1 MKVSVTISGIG
12 MTQQGRSEHGPDVLA
27 SEAVTEALADAGL
40 DNSQVGMVVVGNAL
54 GGALCDQTSIRGQ
67 SWLRRLGLGNAPF
80 INVDNACAGGASAIH
95 VASLAVEAGVSP
107 VLVVGVE
114 KMWTGDRAATL
125 AGIEGSLAADQ
136 REHLRSELANDA
148 GSVFMGLNALW
159 AHDQLS
165 NRDTTVEHFAAAAV
179 KARRHGA
186 ANPLAQH
193 RTTVTLEEVL
203 TSATIAGPLT
213 RLMCSSFTDGAAAL
227 VLQRAPK
234 VHAPRII
241 ASAMASGDGS
251 GEYHLRMAETADEA
265 WKSASIGPGDIDV
278 VELHDATSAEELF
291 ALEALGFFDMGEAGP
306 ATLAGDTTIGGRGVT
321 VNPSGGLVAR
331 GHPLGATG
339 VCQVVELAHQLRGSA
354 GERQV
359 EGARFAAAINT
370 GGIITRDVASAAV
383 HVLQADD

>member
-12 MTQQGRSEHGPDVLA
+12 MTQQGRSELGPDQLA
-27 SEAVTEALADAGL
+27 AQAATEALADAGL
-40 DNSQVGMVVVGNAL
+40 ERSQVGMVVVGNAL
-54 GGALCDQTSIRGQ
+54 GGALSNQECVRGQ
-67 SWLRRLGLGNAPF
+67 SWLYKLGLGNAP
-80 INVDNACAGGASAIH
+80 ILNVDNGCAGGASAIH
-95 VASLAVEAGVSP
+95 MASLAVEAGVSP

-125 AGIEGSLAADQ
+125 KGIEGCLAAEQ
-136 REHLRSELANDA
+136 REPLRAELANQA
-148 GSVFMGLNALW
+148 GSVFMGLNAVW
-159 AHDQLS
+159 ANEQIS
-165 NRDTTVEHFAAAAV
+165 ARETTPEHFAAAAV

-193 RTTVTLEEVL
+193 RTTVTIEEVL
-203 TSATIAGPLT
+203 ESTPIAGALT

-234 VHAPRII
+234 VYAPKII
-241 ASAMASGDGS
+241 ASAMASGDGT
-251 GEYHLRMAETADEA
+251 GEYHLRMAETAQEA
-265 WKSASIGPGDIDV
+265 WKAASLGPADIDV

-291 ALEALGFFDMGEAGP
+291 ALETLGFYEIGGAGP
-306 ATLAGDTTIGGRGVT
+306 ATMAGDTTIGGRGVT

-339 VCQVVELAHQLRGSA
+339 ICQVVELAHHLRGTA

-359 EGARFAAAINT
+359 DGARVAAAVNT

-383 HVLQADD
+383 HVLMAGD